1 MNKNENIEFNDESEL
16 EKIINNIKISE
27 NKNKINLEDL
37 LIKLISEK
45 KQNNYLK
52 NQVKFYENLLK
63 FKNSNFLKEN
73 LDTFLINDC
82 LNKNN
87 VIKNYI
93 PSSDFEVYYYIVP
106 NKRKRNKKK

>member
-1 MNKNENIEFNDESEL
+1 MNKNDIIENEENEL
-16 EKIINNIKISE
+16 EKIINKIKISE
-27 NKNKINLEDL
+27 NKNNNIALEEL
-37 LIKLISEK
+37 LIQLISEK
-45 KQNNYLK
+45 KQNKYLK

-63 FKNSNFLKEN
+63 FKNLNSLKEN

-87 VIKNYI
+87 SIKNYI
-93 PSSDFEVYYYIVP
+93 PSSDFEVYYYIIP